1 MRAQA
6 CPASLSARKVWSTYS
21 RVSTA
26 FRPATTW
33 KQSWS
38 KTTPL
43 YSKRKESSLP
53 LRRPRMRNSSADLL
67 IGGQP
72 ALAHAVGEGGEQ
84 LHGVVPADARV
95 GDRDTVRERLAGDQ
109 ILAALGEMAFH
120 HDAEDALLAGGQLA
134 RDVAPDLD
142 LAAELLG
149 RVGVREVDHEVRGEA
164 R

>member
-1 MRAQA
+1 MRAQT

-33 KQSWS
+33 KHSWS

-53 LRRPRMRNSSADLL
+53 LRRPRMRNSSAALL
-67 IGGQP
+67 IGGEA
-72 ALAHAVGEGGEQ
+72 ALAHAVGEIGEQ
-84 LHGVVPADARV
+84 RRGVVPADARV
-95 GDRDTVRERLAGDQ
+95 GDRDAARERLAGNEV
-109 ILAALGEMAFH
+109 LAALGEVALDH
-120 HDAEDALLAGGQLA
+120 HAEDALLARGELA

-142 LAAELLG
+142 LAA
-149 RVGVREVDHEVRGEA
+149 
-164 R
+164 